1 MAEARPSTEKQRDA
15 AEAVL
20 EEGRTVWKVAHADRM
35 AVLVDAADYFAALR
49 SAMMNARKSIIVL
62 GWDIDSRTPLVGR
75 SGTAEDG
82 APATFLPFVE
92 FLVHRRPE
100 LSVHLLLWDYTL
112 LYALDREPLPSLN
125 LKWRTPP
132 QVHVELD
139 SCLPLGACHHQKLVV
154 VDGSLGFC
162 GGLDLTTGR
171 WDTGEHRPDHPGR
184 IGPDGKPY
192 PPFHDVQMLV
202 DGEAARRL
210 AEIAIRRWRD
220 ATGKRLVFL
229 DDADRAAAHWP
240 EHVVPDC
247 EAVEVGIARTLPPT
261 EESPGVPEVLELY
274 LASIRNAE
282 RYIYIENQYVTSDAI
297 AEALL
302 RRLQEVPRLELLVV
316 TPREPEGW
324 LEKRTMGAA
333 QQRAMQK
340 LAVEELRERVR
351 FVYPWSGPDTDKA
364 VLVHAKLMIVDDT
377 WLRVGSS
384 NLNNRSMAVDTECD
398 LMVQATTD
406 EHRSGIRSVLH
417 RLLGEHLGLAAE
429 QVAEQ
434 RSRGESLVK
443 LASTGGNDERGLESV
458 TLHGANQ
465 VLADTLNLVADP
477 EMPLEPAEFVGDMF
491 GAARGERFA
500 VKRVLKLATISVVL
514 LLLVLAWSRTPL
526 ADLADPEAIIE
537 MLYAARNEWWIYP
550 AILAAFVLGGMVL
563 VPVTVLIAVTGLL
576 LGPWSGWFTAM
587 LGTMLSGWMGH
598 AAGIWLGG
606 SSVRHI
612 SGRAFRAVSRALK
625 NQGVIAVAALRMV
638 PIAPYTVVN
647 VAMGAVGVPAR
658 TFLAGTF
665 IGLLPGT
672 FVLTMLGDRM
682 REAWRSPGT
691 GNVLLVVLVIVL
703 WLGLAFVLQR
713 LVLRLRNR
721 VHQ

>member
-1 MAEARPSTEKQRDA
+1 MAEARPSTEQNRDA
-15 AEAVL
+15 AGAVL

-49 SAMMNARKSIIVL
+49 SAMTNARKSIVVL

-75 SGTAEDG
+75 SGIAEDG

-92 FLVHRRPE
+92 SLVRKRPE
-100 LSVHLLLWDYTL
+100 LDIHLLLWDYTL

-132 QVHVELD
+132 QVQVELD
-139 SCLPLGACHHQKLVV
+139 NCLPLGACHHQKLVV

-171 WDTGEHRPDHPGR
+171 WDTGEHRPDHPAR

-210 AEIAIRRWRD
+210 AEIGARRWRD
-220 ATGKRLVFL
+220 ATGTELVL
-229 DDADRAAAHWP
+229 LAAIDEETDRWP

-247 EAVEVGIARTLPPT
+247 ETVEIGIARTLPPT

-274 LASIRNAE
+274 LATIRSAE
-282 RYIYIENQYVTSDAI
+282 RYIYIENQYLTSEAI
-297 AEALL
+297 ADALL
-302 RRLQEVPRLELLVV
+302 RRLREVPQLELLVV

-324 LEKRTMGAA
+324 LEKRTMGAG

-340 LAVEELRERVR
+340 LTLEEVRERVR
-351 FVYPWSGPDTDKA
+351 FVYPWSGPDKDRA

-398 LMVQATTD
+398 LIVRATTD
-406 EHRSGIRSVLH
+406 EHRRGIRSVLH
-417 RLLGEHLGLAAE
+417 RLLGEHLGLSVE

-434 RSRGESLVK
+434 RALGESLIK
-443 LASTGGNDERGLESV
+443 LASTRWNDERGFAPV
-458 TLHGANQ
+458 TLHGTNQ

-477 EMPLEPAEFVGDMF
+477 EMPLDPAEFVGDMF
-491 GAARGERFA
+491 GATRGERFA
-500 VKRVLKLATISVVL
+500 VKRVLKLAAISVVL
-514 LLLVLAWSRTPL
+514 LLLLLAWSRTPL
-526 ADLADPEAIIE
+526 ADLGDPEAIVE
-537 MLYAARNEWWIYP
+537 MLYAVRDEWWIYP
-550 AILAAFVLGGMVL
+550 AILAAFVLGGLVL

-587 LGTMLSGWMGH
+587 LGTMLSGWLGH
-598 AAGIWLGG
+598 ATGIWLGG
-606 SSVRHI
+606 RSVRQI
-612 SGRAFRAVSRALK
+612 SGRAFSAVSRALK
-625 NQGVIAVAALRMV
+625 NQGIIAVAALRMV

-647 VAMGAVGVPAR
+647 VAMGAAGVPAR
-658 TFLAGTF
+658 TFLVGSF

-672 FVLTMLGDRM
+672 FILTMLGDRM
-682 REAWRSPGT
+682 REVWRNPGA

-703 WLGLAFVLQR
+703 WLGLAFALQQ
-713 LVLRLRNR
+713 LVVRLRNR
-721 VHQ
+721 EH